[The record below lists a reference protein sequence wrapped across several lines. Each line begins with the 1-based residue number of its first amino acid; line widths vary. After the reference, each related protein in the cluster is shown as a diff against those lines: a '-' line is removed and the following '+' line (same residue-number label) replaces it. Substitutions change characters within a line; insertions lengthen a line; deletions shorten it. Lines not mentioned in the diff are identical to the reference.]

1 MVEGVKYLKHCN
13 AELRNVLSEMTKI
26 VRRQRET
33 VVAAMKA
40 ATQTYRKAAARAPA
54 PLPRKKVDP
63 RGVIRTLREVLAARF
78 GQQVVGAPARSQAVV
93 CVGRESRMVMA
104 NAGAS
109 ELFGYTREELVNL
122 DVKMLFAEGLR
133 AALAARE
140 AYLSDAEF
148 CQTGIELEGRGRRK
162 DGSEFPIAISSSYIR
177 GADGTLTVHI
187 LTDLTER
194 RRAKGELRMSQ
205 EQLMLAQQAAGVG
218 VWSWELASDQI
229 RCSQEWGPLYGFPP
243 STQVLS
249 PAQHLARVHPDDRDR
264 IQRERD
270 DSLVSGKPY
279 SIEFRAIWPDGS
291 VHWLLGQG
299 KTLRVREGE
308 PLQVLGVDMDITN
321 RKRAEQERLALS
333 DRLATAQQGE
343 RRRISDELHKHLI
356 QQLAGLAIDLGSM
369 LMKPPVSSAL
379 LKKRLRS
386 IQSGLVRAA
395 EAARHAAH
403 QLHPSELDDLGVAA
417 TLRGYCEDFS
427 RREGIAVEF
436 ASRNLPEVSNREI
449 SSCLYNVVQECLR
462 NVAQHA
468 NAKRASVTLDGADG
482 RIRLR
487 VQDEGIGFPV
497 QSLAT
502 TVGLG
507 ILRMKERV
515 RLMNGSLTIES
526 QPGGNTQITVEIQLP
541 R

>member
-1 MVEGVKYLKHCN
+1 
-13 AELRNVLSEMTKI
+13 
-26 VRRQRET
+26 
-33 VVAAMKA
+33 
-40 ATQTYRKAAARAPA
+40 
-54 PLPRKKVDP
+54 
-63 RGVIRTLREVLAARF
+63 
-78 GQQVVGAPARSQAVV
+78 
-93 CVGRESRMVMA
+93 
-104 NAGAS
+104 
-109 ELFGYTREELVNL
+109 
-122 DVKMLFAEGLR
+122 
-133 AALAARE
+133 
-140 AYLSDAEF
+140 
-148 CQTGIELEGRGRRK
+148 
-162 DGSEFPIAISSSYIR
+162 
-177 GADGTLTVHI
+177 
-187 LTDLTER
+187 
-194 RRAKGELRMSQ
+194 
-205 EQLMLAQQAAGVG
+205 
-218 VWSWELASDQI
+218 
-229 RCSQEWGPLYGFPP
+229 
-243 STQVLS
+243 
-249 PAQHLARVHPDDRDR
+249 
-264 IQRERD
+264 
-270 DSLVSGKPY
+270 
-279 SIEFRAIWPDGS
+279 
-291 VHWLLGQG
+291 
-299 KTLRVREGE
+299 
-308 PLQVLGVDMDITN
+308 MDITN

-403 QLHPSELDDLGVAA
+403 QLHPSELDDLGLAA

-449 SSCLYNVVQECLR
+449 SSCLYNVVQESLR

-468 NAKRASVTLDGADG
+468 NAKRASVTLDGAGG